1 VEIGLF
7 GHKSDEKLSGGLLIM
22 EFTYI
27 HAVILF
33 TLLGFSFLGMQL
45 RREYYWLKSIGGFN
59 AFYLEDDDF

>member
-1 VEIGLF
+1 
-7 GHKSDEKLSGGLLIM
+7 M

-59 AFYLEDDDF
+59 ALYLEDDDL

>member
-1 VEIGLF
+1 MEIGVF
-7 GHKSDEKLSGGLLIM
+7 GHKSDEKLPGGLLIM

-27 HAVILF
+27 HAGILF
-33 TLLGFSFLGMQL
+33 TMLGFSFLGMQL